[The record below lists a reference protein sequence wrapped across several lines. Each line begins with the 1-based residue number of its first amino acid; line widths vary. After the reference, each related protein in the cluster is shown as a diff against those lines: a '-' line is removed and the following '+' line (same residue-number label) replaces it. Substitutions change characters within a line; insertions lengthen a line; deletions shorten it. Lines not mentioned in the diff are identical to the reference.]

1 MQNSNSHQEKA
12 VENVN
17 FDNENCITFSYKD
30 NEIKFIEDDQDW
42 IPKLI
47 KEKAQFYELDL
58 LEKIQEYLVPGDLVI
73 DAGANIGNHSVYFAK
88 VCGCKVFAF
97 EPINANFVK
106 LKKNIYINRI
116 TDLVECFNLALGA
129 NEGRGNF
136 ILPSSSNLGSY
147 RVIDVRSD
155 HNGNIPVSSLDLVDL
170 NLKNQKIKLIK
181 LDIEGMEYDAIK
193 GALQIIDNHKPLL
206 SIEIKNSQEFFKIYD
221 LLLPLKYSVIGTFNA
236 TPTFLFAAEENG
248 GNADALRRSIRELS
262 IYYIQSKTKRSETE
276 AKATVPQSISVL
288 LQDNQDQ
295 KFTCPLCNYYGV
307 FHNFGFKKRKNALC
321 PNCGSLERTRLLF
334 LFMNKKLDIFK
345 DSMKLIHFAPEKS
358 LYNIFSSKLGSLYTP
373 VDFDVKLY
381 ETKGMKVSQIDM
393 CSDLISQVNLHS
405 FDVILHM
412 HVLEQIKC
420 DYKKALENMHES
432 MKFGAYHIIAVPFGG
447 KKTIENLS
455 PNLTPEER
463 IRRFGHPDH
472 MRTFGEEDF
481 VEVLREV
488 SGLENVECDY
498 NFLSKEDIIKYS
510 LGQDEKGSI
519 PRWNRLFVYQKI
531 ENFGS

>member
-1 MQNSNSHQEKA
+1 MQNSNSYQEKA
-12 VENVN
+12 GKNVN
-17 FDNENCITFSYKD
+17 FNHENLITFSYKD
-30 NEIKFIEDDQDW
+30 NEIKFLEDDQDW

-106 LKKNIYINRI
+106 LQNNISINRI
-116 TDLVECFNLALGA
+116 THLVECFNLALGA

-136 ILPSSSNLGSY
+136 VLPSSSNLGSY
-147 RVIDVRSD
+147 RVIDVKSD
-155 HNGNIPVSSLDLVDL
+155 HNGNIPVSSLDLVNL
-170 NLKNQKIKLIK
+170 SLKNQKIKFIK

-193 GALQIIDNHKPLL
+193 GALSIIENHKPLL
-206 SIEIKNSQEFFKIYD
+206 SIEIKNSKEFFKIYD

-262 IYYIQSKTKRSETE
+262 IYYIQSKTQRSETE
-276 AKATVPQSISVL
+276 GKAASPPSISVL
-288 LQDNQDQ
+288 TQDNQEQ
-295 KFTCPLCNYYGV
+295 KFTCPLCKYYGV
-307 FHNFGFKKRKNALC
+307 FHDFGFKKRKNALC

-334 LFMNKKLDIFK
+334 LFMNKQLDIFK
-345 DSMKLIHFAPEKS
+345 NSMKLIHFAPEKS

-373 VDFDVKLY
+373 VDFDVTLY
-381 ETKGMKVSQIDM
+381 ETKGMEVGQVDM
-393 CSDLISQVNLHS
+393 CSDLSKVNLHS

-412 HVLEQIKC
+412 HVLEHIKC
-420 DYKKALENMHES
+420 DYKKALKNMHEA
-432 MKFGAYHIIAVPFGG
+432 MKLGGFHIIAVPFGG

-463 IRRFGHPDH
+463 IRKFGHPDN

-481 VEVLREV
+481 VEVLRQV

-498 NFLSKEDIIKYS
+498 YKFLSKGDIIKYS
-510 LGQDEKGSI
+510 LGQDATGNI
-519 PRWNRLFVYQKI
+519 PRWNRLFAYQKI
-531 ENFGS
+531 